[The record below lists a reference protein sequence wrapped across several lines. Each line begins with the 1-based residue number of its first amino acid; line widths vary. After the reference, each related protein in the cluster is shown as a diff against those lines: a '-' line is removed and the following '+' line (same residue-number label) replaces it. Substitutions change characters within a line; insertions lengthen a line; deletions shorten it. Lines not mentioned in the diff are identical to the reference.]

1 MRAMTPTT
9 TPPVTPDEAWELL
22 RTGNDRFATGR
33 SIRPN
38 QSLERLAQTAGSQQP
53 FAAVLGCMDS
63 RVAAEIVFDCGLG
76 DIVVVRTAGH
86 VVDSTVLGSLEF
98 AVDVIGVP
106 LIVVLG
112 HENCGA
118 VRAALAA
125 YTTGEMPNG
134 HVRDVIQRMT
144 TSLISAKAKRP
155 DAQLDAESLR
165 DQHVRATVRLLT
177 DTSPLLSN
185 RLADGSCR
193 IVGASYR
200 LTDGRIEYLTRYR
213 PA

>member
-1 MRAMTPTT
+1 MRGMTSTT

-33 SIRPN
+33 SVRPHQN
-38 QSLERLAQTAGSQQP
+38 LERLAETAGSQQP

-112 HENCGA
+112 HESCGA
-118 VRAALAA
+118 VRAALNAHA
-125 YTTGEMPNG
+125 TGEMPTG
-134 HVRDVIQRMT
+134 HVRDVIERMT
-144 TSLISAKAKRP
+144 TSLVTARAKRP
-155 DAQLDAESLR
+155 DAQLDEESLR
-165 DQHVRATVRLLT
+165 DQHVRGTVRRLT
-177 DTSPLLSN
+177 ETSPLLAA
-185 RLADGSCR
+185 RVGDGSCR

-213 PA
+213 P

>member
-1 MRAMTPTT
+1 M
-9 TPPVTPDEAWELL
+9 
-22 RTGNDRFATGR
+22 
-33 SIRPN
+33 RPN
-38 QSLERLAQTAGSQQP
+38 QSLQRLAETAGSQQP

-98 AVDVIGVP
+98 AVDVLGVP
-106 LIVVLG
+106 LVVVLG
-112 HENCGA
+112 HESCGA
-118 VRAALAA
+118 VRAALTA

-134 HVRDVIQRMT
+134 HVRDVIERMT
-144 TSLISAKAKRP
+144 ASLVSAGASRP
-155 DAQLDAESLR
+155 DRQLDAESLR
-165 DQHVRATVRLLT
+165 DQHVRSTVRLLT
-177 DTSPLLSN
+177 DRSPLLAG
-185 RLADGSCR
+185 RVADGSCR

>member
-1 MRAMTPTT
+1 MTPTT
-9 TPPVTPDEAWELL
+9 TPPVSPDEAWELL

-33 SIRPN
+33 SERPHQN
-38 QSLERLAQTAGSQQP
+38 LERLAETAGAQRP

-98 AVDVIGVP
+98 AVGVIGVP
-106 LIVVLG
+106 LVVVLG
-112 HENCGA
+112 HESCGA
-118 VRAALAA
+118 VSAALTAH
-125 YTTGEMPNG
+125 TTGEMPG
-134 HVRDVIQRMT
+134 GYIRDVIERMT
-144 TSLISAKAKRP
+144 SSLVSARAKRP
-155 DAQLDAESLR
+155 DAQLEESALR
-165 DQHVRATVRLLT
+165 DQHVRGTVRLLT
-177 DTSPLLSN
+177 ERSPLLAS
-185 RLADGSCR
+185 RVGDASCR

-200 LTDGRIEYLTRYR
+200 LTDGRVEYLTRYR

>member
-1 MRAMTPTT
+1 MRHMAPTP
-9 TPPVTPDEAWELL
+9 TPPVTPDAAWELL

-33 SIRPN
+33 SERPN
-38 QSLERLAQTAGSQQP
+38 QTLERLAETAGSQQP

-86 VVDSTVLGSLEF
+86 VVGSTVLGSLEF
-98 AVDVIGVP
+98 AVGVIGVP

-112 HENCGA
+112 HESCGA

-125 YTTGEMPNG
+125 YTTGQMPSG
-134 HVRDVIQRMT
+134 HIRDVIERMT
-144 TSLISAKAKRP
+144 SSVVTARANRP
-155 DAQLDAESLR
+155 DLELDAESLR
-165 DQHVRATVRLLT
+165 DQHVRGTVRLLT
-177 DTSPLLSN
+177 ERSPLLAA
-185 RLADGSCR
+185 RVADGSCR

-200 LTDGRIEYLTRYR
+200 LTDGRIEYLTR
-213 PA
+213 

>member
-9 TPPVTPDEAWELL
+9 TPPVTPDEAWERL

-33 SIRPN
+33 SVRPHQN
-38 QSLERLAQTAGSQQP
+38 LERLAETAGSQQP

-86 VVDSTVLGSLEF
+86 VVGNTVLGSLEF

-112 HENCGA
+112 HESCGA
-118 VRAALAA
+118 VTAALAA
-125 YTTGEMPNG
+125 HNTGELPNG
-134 HVRDVIQRMT
+134 HVRDVIERMT
-144 TSLISAKAKRP
+144 TTLNSAKAKRP
-155 DAQLDAESLR
+155 DAQLDVESLR
-165 DQHVRATVRLLT
+165 DQHVRGTVRLLT
-177 DTSPLLSN
+177 EESPLLAA
-185 RLADGSCR
+185 RVADGSCR